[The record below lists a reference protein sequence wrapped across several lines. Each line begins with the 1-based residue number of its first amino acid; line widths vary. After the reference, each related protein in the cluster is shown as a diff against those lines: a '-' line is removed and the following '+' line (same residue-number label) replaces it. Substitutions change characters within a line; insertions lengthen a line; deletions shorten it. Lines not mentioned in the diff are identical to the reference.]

1 MAEKKIRIIPKRRDL
16 DLDKLAKALL
26 DLVDTLTPEQLE
38 YFAADGEQLL
48 KSLTE
53 GDQKRK
59 PA

>member
-1 MAEKKIRIIPKRRDL
+1 LAEKKIRIIPKRREL

-26 DLVDTLTPEQLE
+26 DLVDSLNPEQLE
-38 YFAADGEQLL
+38 YFAADGERLL
-48 KSLTE
+48 KSLTD